1 MHSLAEL
8 DWKCKLRDHRN
19 WKQCAYIFSINAA
32 SGPNPAQNL
41 RTWNEIR
48 NLWHQIVFRGNDTF
62 YSTNGMYQETLHLRL
77 ACQQRLRD
85 TNISALS
92 VSRWIFYIFFQLL
105 GACRAGKFPGTAG
118 TTTFVKGFW
127 SQKNANKNHW
137 EKHQTL
143 GCLGW
148 SLTAGRTWS
157 TIITPKNSAHEPLL
171 AVQCTSRK
179 ILSYKSYGKGAVSIA
194 GPSIHFCFCHAKPGR
209 SMGVNCSCAEEPP
222 IQGAAQA
229 ATWFL
234 LLPQND
240 MKFQCQIVRLLA
252 CSWHFPTLVE
262 QQRMFLRY
270 GTPSCF
276 SNLYNT

>member
-41 RTWNEIR
+41 RTSNYEIR
-48 NLWHQIVFRGNDTF
+48 NLWHQIVFRANDTLD
-62 YSTNGMYQETLHLRL
+62 STNGMYQETLHLRL

-137 EKHQTL
+137 ERTLQRKSPKKSLKHQRQ

-148 SLTAGRTWS
+148 GLTAGRTYMLDYNY
-157 TIITPKNSAHEPLL
+157 TK
-171 AVQCTSRK
+171 K
-179 ILSYKSYGKGAVSIA
+179 VSSWTIA
-194 GPSIHFCFCHAKPGR
+194 GGAMYLKDNTVFQILRQR
-209 SMGVNCSCAEEPP
+209 SCVDCWALYP
-222 IQGAAQA
+222 
-229 ATWFL
+229 FL
-234 LLPQND
+234 FLP
-240 MKFQCQIVRLLA
+240 R
-252 CSWHFPTLVE
+252 
-262 QQRMFLRY
+262 
-270 GTPSCF
+270 
-276 SNLYNT
+276 